1 MFSNQIFTVP
11 DKTGLINAKIFALC
25 VNFMI
30 YASVYLYCDSFYVA
44 EYFCKQS
51 LYLMVSFHSCHLS
64 KSAALFVQK
73 RLSNDGEAKS
83 QHIIFTSRH

>member
-11 DKTGLINAKIFALC
+11 DKTGLINAKIFASC

-30 YASVYLYCDSFYVA
+30 YASVCLYCDSFYVA

-51 LYLMVSFHSCHLS
+51 LILWFHSIRVICQNLQHCLS
-64 KSAALFVQK
+64 
-73 RLSNDGEAKS
+73 RRG
-83 QHIIFTSRH
+83 